1 MTIRPILITGNSVLH
16 TKAAPVTD
24 FGPELEQL
32 IADMFETMAAAP
44 GVGLAAPQIGVSL
57 QVFVYDWS
65 EGENHWRGVAVN
77 PKLSISE
84 LEQREPDE
92 DHEVEGCLSV
102 PGERMPLMRANRAM
116 LQAQD
121 ATGASF
127 EIEAE
132 GWLARI
138 FQHEYDHLQ
147 GTLYYERLEP
157 QHREEID
164 FVIADEGWGVEGKS
178 WLPGVDE
185 IEA

>member
-1 MTIRPILITGNSVLH
+1 MLH
-16 TKAAPVTD
+16 SPAAAVTD
-24 FGPELEQL
+24 FGDSLQRL

-57 QVFVYDWS
+57 QVFVYDWT
-65 EGENHWRGVAVN
+65 EGESHWRGVAVN
-77 PKLSISE
+77 PRLSVSE
-84 LEQREPDE
+84 IEQREPDE
-92 DHEVEGCLSV
+92 DNEVEGCLSV
-102 PGERMPLMRANRAM
+102 PGERMPLIRANRAI

-121 ATGASF
+121 TSGASF
-127 EIEAE
+127 EIQAE

-138 FQHEYDHLQ
+138 FQHEFDHLQ

-157 QHREEID
+157 HYREEID